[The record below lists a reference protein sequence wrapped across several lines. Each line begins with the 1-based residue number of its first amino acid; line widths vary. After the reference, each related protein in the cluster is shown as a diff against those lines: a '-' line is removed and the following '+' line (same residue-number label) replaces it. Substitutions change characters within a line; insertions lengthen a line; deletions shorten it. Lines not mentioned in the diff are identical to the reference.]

1 MTEVKDAQEVES
13 KETETVTE
21 AVAETKVEAVK
32 EETVG
37 EVLNPE
43 KKEPK
48 LVPEAVL
55 LEYKN
60 ANKELKRDLKELKTL
75 IESGATKKVV
85 STDIKAIAEEHNVD
99 IDFLEK
105 LASALEARADE
116 KVSSKMKPLE
126 EKERLSKINEVFEA
140 SYAKALEKMP
150 EYKDIA
156 NKEVIKSLSL
166 DPANQNK
173 TWTQII
179 EGAYGHLIQGRKT
192 FESSAPSG
200 SKGDDQE
207 VDFDKARKD
216 SNYFNEVMAS
226 PTLKA
231 KYNNGL
237 AERLKL

>member
-1 MTEVKDAQEVES
+1 MAEAKDAQEVES

-21 AVAETKVEAVK
+21 AVVETKT

-75 IESGATKKVV
+75 IESGASKKEV
-85 STDIKAIAEEHNVD
+85 STDLKAIAEEHNVD
-99 IDFLEK
+99 LDFLEK
-105 LASALEARADE
+105 LTLALEARADE
-116 KVSSKMKPLE
+116 KVSSKLKPLE

-140 SYAKALEKMP
+140 SYAKAIEKMP

-156 NKEVIKSLSL
+156 SKEVIKSLSL

-179 EGAYGHLIQGRKT
+179 EGAYGHLIQGKKT

-200 SKGDDQE
+200 LKGDDQE

-216 SNYFNEVMAS
+216 PNYFTEVMAN
-226 PTLKA
+226 PTLKE
-231 KYNNGL
+231 KYNKGL